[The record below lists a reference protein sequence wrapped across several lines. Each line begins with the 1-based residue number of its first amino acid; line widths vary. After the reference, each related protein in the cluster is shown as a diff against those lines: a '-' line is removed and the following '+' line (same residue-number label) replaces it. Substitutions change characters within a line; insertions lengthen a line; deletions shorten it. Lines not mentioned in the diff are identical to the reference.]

1 MRGQEHTTSPRP
13 APMMAEVGVSISGM
27 PGPPCGP
34 SYRMMMTCTARP
46 PQNTQI
52 RLGRTNGSWSPFLSR
67 PTLVSRRPA
76 MHTFCG
82 VRHSPTRTV
91 VRAPVVPPV
100 VRPVVRPVVD
110 LAHLTG
116 LDLSRLQPP

>member
-34 SYRMMMTCTARP
+34 SYRMMMTCSDRP

-76 MHTFCG
+76 N
-82 VRHSPTRTV
+82 
-91 VRAPVVPPV
+91 
-100 VRPVVRPVVD
+100 
-110 LAHLTG
+110 AHLLRRAAFTDADGGQSAGGAAGGAAGGG
-116 LDLSRLQPP
+116 LGTPDRP